1 MLSFLLGKYPSHRV
15 SEYLTPW
22 ETTKLFTKM
31 VISFYTPN
39 SSALR
44 IIVAPYPPQDL
55 VSSVFLMPAIL
66 VGVII
71 VVLICISLMSHDS
84 EYLLMCFKYA
94 YLTKDWDSESI
105 EKS

>member
-1 MLSFLLGKYPSHRV
+1 MI
-15 SEYLTPW
+15 
-22 ETTKLFTKM
+22 
-31 VISFYTPN
+31 ISFYTPT

-44 IIVAPYPPQDL
+44 IIVAPYPYQDL

-84 EYLLMCFKYA
+84 EHLLMCFKYA

-105 EKS
+105 ENS